1 MVGLILWLLGL
12 IGVGTNTQD
21 VVTDIQDVGTDTRQ
35 EQQIIIQYN
44 IEDEEY
50 KVPTYKS

>member
-12 IGVGTNTQD
+12 VGMG
-21 VVTDIQDVGTDTRQ
+21 TDIQDVGTDTRQ

-50 KVPTYKS
+50 RVPTYKS

>member
-12 IGVGTNTQD
+12 IDVG
-21 VVTDIQDVGTDTRQ
+21 TDIQDVSTDTRQ

-44 IEDEEY
+44 IDDEEY
-50 KVPTYKS
+50 RVPTYKS

>member
-1 MVGLILWLLGL
+1 MVGLLMWLLEL
-12 IGVGTNTQD
+12 IGMGTD
-21 VVTDIQDVGTDTRQ
+21 VQDVGTDTRQ

>member
-12 IGVGTNTQD
+12 VDVG
-21 VVTDIQDVGTDTRQ
+21 TDIQDVNTDTRQ

-50 KVPTYKS
+50 RVPTYKS

>member
-12 IGVGTNTQD
+12 I
-21 VVTDIQDVGTDTRQ
+21 DVGTEVQEVKVDTRQ

-44 IEDEEY
+44 IDDEEY
-50 KVPTYKS
+50 RVPTYKS

>member
-12 IGVGTNTQD
+12 IDVG
-21 VVTDIQDVGTDTRQ
+21 TDIQDVSTDTRQ

-50 KVPTYKS
+50 RVPTYKS

>member
-12 IGVGTNTQD
+12 IDVG
-21 VVTDIQDVGTDTRQ
+21 TDIQDVNTDTRQ

-44 IEDEEY
+44 IDDEEY
-50 KVPTYKS
+50 RVPTYKS

>member
-1 MVGLILWLLGL
+1 MVGLLMWLLGL
-12 IGVGTNTQD
+12 VD
-21 VVTDIQDVGTDTRQ
+21 VSTEVQEVKVDTRQ
-35 EQQIIIQYN
+35 EQQVIVQYN

>member
-1 MVGLILWLLGL
+1 MVGLILWLLA
-12 IGVGTNTQD
+12 
-21 VVTDIQDVGTDTRQ
+21 TDIQDVSTDTRQ

-50 KVPTYKS
+50 RVPTYKS

>member
-1 MVGLILWLLGL
+1 MVGLLMWLLGL
-12 IGVGTNTQD
+12 IDVGTDVQD
-21 VVTDIQDVGTDTRQ
+21 VSTDTRQ

-50 KVPTYKS
+50 RVPTYKS

>member
-12 IGVGTNTQD
+12 IDVGTDVQD
-21 VVTDIQDVGTDTRQ
+21 VSTDTRQ

-44 IEDEEY
+44 IDDEEY
-50 KVPTYKS
+50 RVPTYKS

>member
-12 IGVGTNTQD
+12 IDVGTDVQD
-21 VVTDIQDVGTDTRQ
+21 VNTDTRQ

-44 IEDEEY
+44 IDDEEY
-50 KVPTYKS
+50 RVPTYKS

>member
-1 MVGLILWLLGL
+1 MVGLILWLLEL
-12 IGVGTNTQD
+12 IGMGTTDVQD
-21 VVTDIQDVGTDTRQ
+21 MGTDTRQ

>member
-12 IGVGTNTQD
+12 I
-21 VVTDIQDVGTDTRQ
+21 DVGTEVQEVKVDTRQ

-44 IEDEEY
+44 LDDEEY
-50 KVPTYKS
+50 RVPTYKS

>member
-1 MVGLILWLLGL
+1 MVGLLMWLLGL
-12 IGVGTNTQD
+12 V
-21 VVTDIQDVGTDTRQ
+21 DVGTEVQEVKVDTRQ

>member
-12 IGVGTNTQD
+12 VD
-21 VVTDIQDVGTDTRQ
+21 VSTEVQEVKVDTRQ
-35 EQQIIIQYN
+35 EQQVIVQYN